1 MKKEKITIKHKN
13 LCEKINKSFDKYNR
27 YCVKMSD
34 FLEKCIIDFKKDELH
49 CFYVDYMFGDGIIL
63 HIDCSESPL
72 GACCFVNKII
82 EHFLLV
88 GRKLTIKEVLEVSS
102 I

>member
-13 LCEKINKSFDKYNR
+13 LCEKINKSFNKYET
-27 YCVKMSD
+27 YCAKMSD
-34 FLEKCIIDFKKDELH
+34 FLEKCIIDLKKDELH
-49 CFYVDYMFGDGIIL
+49 CFYVDYIFGDGIIL
-63 HIDCSESPL
+63 HIDCFESRL
-72 GACCFVNKII
+72 GACCVVDKII
-82 EHFLLV
+82 EYFLLV